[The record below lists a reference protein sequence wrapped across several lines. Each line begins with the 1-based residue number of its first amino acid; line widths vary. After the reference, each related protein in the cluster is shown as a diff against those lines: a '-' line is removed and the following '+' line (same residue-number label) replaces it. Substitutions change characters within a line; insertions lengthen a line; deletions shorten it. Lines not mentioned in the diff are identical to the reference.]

1 MCNQHLR
8 FSPREKKKKTPKTSN
23 PLKIKLAF
31 CHSTT
36 QKQTRHYNITEKQ
49 RLNFHSEEMSS
60 LPVLF
65 PVAGYMGLVRMM
77 PPRQRAWRRV
87 GRKMAKE
94 AQAKYHE
101 KGNNLTAKQFT
112 FQRQHKGKMLCAKRK
127 LVSKVYAFYKEPS

>member
-1 MCNQHLR
+1 
-8 FSPREKKKKTPKTSN
+8 
-23 PLKIKLAF
+23 
-31 CHSTT
+31 
-36 QKQTRHYNITEKQ
+36 
-49 RLNFHSEEMSS
+49 MSS

-77 PPRQRAWRRV
+77 PPRQRARRRV